1 MESRQLMANITS
13 IYFDRPEDLPA
24 LFVQAWNERRAENI
38 AGLFAEDAEFINVVG
53 LWWHDRQAIFKAH
66 DYGLK
71 TIFNDSKLEVR
82 QIKVRAMAE
91 EFAIVYA
98 RMRLSGQ
105 TPIGEVEQAGVRFNI
120 FTFVVK
126 KYPEGWLC
134 ESAHNTDQIPG
145 KETNLVGL
153 TGKMEAVDYRK

>member
-1 MESRQLMANITS
+1 MANITS
-13 IYFDRPEDLPA
+13 IYFDRPEDLPQ
-24 LFVQAWNERRAENI
+24 LFVRAWNERRAETI

-71 TIFNDSKLEVR
+71 TIFNHSTLEVR
-82 QIKVRAMAE
+82 QTKVRTMAE
-91 EFAIVYA
+91 NIAIVYA

-105 TPIGEVEQAGVRFNI
+105 TPVGEVAQPGVRFNI
-120 FTFVVK
+120 FTFIVK

-134 ESAHNTDQIPG
+134 ESAHNTDQVPG
-145 KETNLVGL
+145 KETNLVGPS
-153 TGKMEAVDYRK
+153 GNIAAVDYRK